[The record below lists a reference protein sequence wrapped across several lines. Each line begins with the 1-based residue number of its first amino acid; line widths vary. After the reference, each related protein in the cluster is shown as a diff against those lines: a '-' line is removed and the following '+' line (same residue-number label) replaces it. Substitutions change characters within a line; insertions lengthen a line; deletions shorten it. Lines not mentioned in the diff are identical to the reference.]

1 MARPKPVG
9 MMEAGDL
16 ACRSISFFWIV
27 ISLPSMVANTTDCP
41 TSRRFR
47 PVMIAAIFQHGNGV
61 VKGYVDVAIGVDD
74 VLHQSLDAAIADAL
88 ELWPDVG
95 TDPVELVA
103 GGAVC
108 GVDIFALL
116 GVASFFPIL
125 GDAIGDQPFNLSAWL
140 EEILRQ
146 HRHAFLR
153 EPVADVNVQQ

>member
-1 MARPKPVG
+1 MDCDFLALDGGEHDRLSHLAAFQ
-9 MMEAGDL
+9 AGD
-16 ACRSISFFWIV
+16 
-27 ISLPSMVANTTDCP
+27 D
-41 TSRRFR
+41 
-47 PVMIAAIFQHGNGV
+47 AAVFQHGNSIVEGH
-61 VKGYVDVAIGVDD
+61 VDVAVGVDD
-74 VLHQSLDAAIADAL
+74 VLHHALDAAIADAL
-88 ELWPDVG
+88 ELRSNVG

-125 GDAIGDQPFNLSAWL
+125 GDAIGNQPFSLSAWL

-146 HRHAFLR
+146 RRHAFLR

>member
-1 MARPKPVG
+1 MARPKPVL
-9 MMEAGDL
+9 DCDFL
-16 ACRSISFFWIV
+16 ALDGGEHDRLSHLAAFQASDD
-27 ISLPSMVANTTDCP
+27 P
-41 TSRRFR
+41 
-47 PVMIAAIFQHGNGV
+47 AIFQHGNGV

>member
-1 MARPKPVG
+1 

-16 ACRSISFFWIV
+16 ACRSISFLDCDF
-27 ISLPSMVANTTDCP
+27 LALMVANTADCP
-41 TSRRFR
+41 TSRRFASDD
-47 PVMIAAIFQHGNGV
+47 PAIFQHGDGV

-116 GVASFFPIL
+116 GVASFFPIV
-125 GDAIGDQPFNLSAWL
+125 GDASGDQPFNLSAWL

-153 EPVADVNVQQ
+153 TGPM